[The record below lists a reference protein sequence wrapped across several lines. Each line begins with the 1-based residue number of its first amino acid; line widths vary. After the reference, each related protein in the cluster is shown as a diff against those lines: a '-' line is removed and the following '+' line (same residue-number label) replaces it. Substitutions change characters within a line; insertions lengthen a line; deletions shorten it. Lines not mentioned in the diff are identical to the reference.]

1 VTRARHLHIVLAMNS
16 ARRYRP
22 STDPNLYHNE
32 NQQRGHVLGFAIES
46 HALGGHQDDQT
57 DKWVFV
63 FLQNDN
69 KIDLY

>member
-1 VTRARHLHIVLAMNS
+1 MDS
-16 ARRYRP
+16 ARRYRL
-22 STDPNLYHNE
+22 STDLNLNHNE

-46 HALGGHQDDQT
+46 HALEVRQDDQT

-69 KIDLY
+69 KNDLY